1 MTECRMLSNIYLCE
15 SQDESSLKERCYNNA
30 HLEKSC
36 IEFYSN
42 VIIQALVVNTASTNN
57 TIILILDLI

>member
-1 MTECRMLSNIYLCE
+1 MSSNIYLCK
-15 SQDESSLKERCYNNA
+15 SQDEDSLEGRCYSNA
-30 HLEKSC
+30 HLEKGC

>member
-1 MTECRMLSNIYLCE
+1 MSSNIYLCKI
-15 SQDESSLKERCYNNA
+15 QDEGCLKERCYNNA
-30 HLEKSC
+30 RLEKGC

-57 TIILILDLI
+57 TIILILDLIR